1 MTDNTGEPLTG
12 TKNGRSTD
20 ITIASLTD
28 QQKRRMMDINTGEP
42 STGTP
47 KRRRTDITEEP
58 SAGSQTDKISDNTE
72 EPLTGTEKE
81 KMGHTCSTSEEIRYN
96 LSDNC
101 HNYAQTADENECKT
115 VIRSKRRKRPRQ
127 MFTPD
132 DDYDSKL
139 SRRKQKKPKRFPFSS
154 TAPDRPCDLLPNGTP
169 FCCDLCKSRYIV
181 NRYSK
186 KSLKNRRSKH
196 VPAPQQKRDSVTG
209 KVLTLCNAC
218 GNSFDRPKK
227 FKRGV
232 LFTSEEEKNK
242 YIQESKEWAK
252 RLSEKFDLPNAVH
265 LFCPVFKTRKCGCLQ
280 KYIGANGEDS
290 ESQRRASQLSAMASE
305 ARRLS
310 ALKCYQPAED
320 DLDKSLQQQKN
331 DGGNCD
337 QNPEQGLD
345 QNLENSSVGSGK
357 ETADQSPEKKVK
369 KTSGIGLGNG
379 HKKSEKFAA
388 FVLSKRQHLKIG
400 LNLCERATQKILC
413 YSNNFLH
420 KRLKTEEKRF
430 RATPIKGKARL
441 GLLPSFDDM
450 AKKRCCVDNCVM
462 MALTHRTLLEEWR
475 RRSRQ
480 GQLEARRVI
489 AEMLT
494 PSACARKNCYTFI
507 TAVTGC
513 SRTTVVQVNQQM
525 LHTGGDREPPTHGL
539 KKFHENVKKKATEPS
554 PMQKML
560 SEMQTN
566 ILDKQ
571 REHLHQ
577 LQQQVTEQQEQL
589 QQQQQLQQQL
599 LQQTLSSQQGENQ
612 NQNML
617 LLQQIN
623 NQLNMQIQ
631 NTQRSLQQ
639 TLHNMGLLMGTSKPD
654 SQSGSK
660 TGSNIRNGQS
670 HSYESDIQV
679 SQYTDSIQN
688 QGGLNIVCT
697 PQTTMTT
704 SSVPIR
710 LNNNVVGQQQTG
722 VVGMANSV
730 VGQQMGAVGMTNNTS
745 QLIFSSPTFSLVP
758 QQNNLINQSS
768 QQIIQTPQQII
779 QPHRQII
786 QPNQQIIQP
795 SQQIIQPP
803 RQIIQSNQQIIQAQQ
818 QIYQSP
824 QQIVLT
830 QQPNYQGNI
839 ITSQAEQNMIT
850 LQQLPTGEVIQIV
863 NEEKTGMNN
872 ALQSGK
878 EVILVDNVN
887 MPAGYHGSQ
896 VAEVLS
902 NVQVVE
908 MRMPSSL
915 ENVAKLHVTRWHNAP
930 TGVAQNQLS
939 LRNADQNT
947 YPTVATHSYRKM
959 DGNSSNVAGSAESH
973 VTITSSAPFGK
984 GNKLASASQ
993 RSNVAGNTTK
1003 YSSPPNMTVMTRT
1016 TSNMSSATTGMSTV
1030 HSTNLPNIVASA
1042 STNSTLQSFYTA
1054 TPLSNI
1060 NDSSEN
1066 KCANQQS
1073 VSKGISQSN
1082 ASQNIQSSVHK
1093 NSVQSKVSRNQSG
1106 NKRFNQSEVNK
1117 IMTRSESKSA
1127 TRLSSQKDSTSATI
1141 VNSERNKLKK
1151 AEMMKMKKFSTES
1164 QSSNEI
1170 NTLQNDNQSI
1180 TSQNVSKYVMSSN
1193 NVSKTTT
1200 SRNVSKS
1207 SSSQN
1212 VSKPAVSSQNVFEKT
1227 RANETGKINTH
1238 AGTSGISTPVL
1249 TSEYMSFSLPL
1260 SDVITMYT
1268 NSTSDKQNNLN
1279 NDETH
1284 LQLSLQIN
1292 PVQRDGGES
1301 IYSSNTLSLG
1311 SILIMDQDKD
1321 NEQQSLLPKVITD
1334 HEKFVPKGQKQKDKR
1349 IRKDSYL
1356 NFGDGQLVIDED
1368 RATDS
1373 PAKRRNVSSESYVS
1387 DDDNEVRQI
1396 LQTLTGKSKNTH
1408 NAIDQPDTVTRSMTL
1423 PFTPMERSDTLIYGQ
1438 TQSLERSDTFKL
1450 TEEMQRSNT
1459 MTISKEM
1466 ERSDTLKLPGTDSP
1480 EILVLPIKI
1489 SKSKKKR
1496 NVKKTLYTQVDDVS
1510 RVQGHT
1516 KPSVNETV
1524 QQHRIPIN
1532 QSFIKSNSPN
1542 NPAIVNSTDPI
1553 ILSGNMTTIDHTWL
1567 QRLVN
1572 DIQKNNPK

>member
-1 MTDNTGEPLTG
+1 MHV
-12 TKNGRSTD
+12 
-20 ITIASLTD
+20 
-28 QQKRRMMDINTGEP
+28 
-42 STGTP
+42 
-47 KRRRTDITEEP
+47 
-58 SAGSQTDKISDNTE
+58 IS
-72 EPLTGTEKE
+72 
-81 KMGHTCSTSEEIRYN
+81 I
-96 LSDNC
+96 
-101 HNYAQTADENECKT
+101 
-115 VIRSKRRKRPRQ
+115 
-127 MFTPD
+127 F
-132 DDYDSKL
+132 
-139 SRRKQKKPKRFPFSS
+139 
-154 TAPDRPCDLLPNGTP
+154 
-169 FCCDLCKSRYIV
+169 
-181 NRYSK
+181 
-186 KSLKNRRSKH
+186 
-196 VPAPQQKRDSVTG
+196 
-209 KVLTLCNAC
+209 
-218 GNSFDRPKK
+218 
-227 FKRGV
+227 
-232 LFTSEEEKNK
+232 
-242 YIQESKEWAK
+242 
-252 RLSEKFDLPNAVH
+252 
-265 LFCPVFKTRKCGCLQ
+265 
-280 KYIGANGEDS
+280 
-290 ESQRRASQLSAMASE
+290 
-305 ARRLS
+305 
-310 ALKCYQPAED
+310 
-320 DLDKSLQQQKN
+320 
-331 DGGNCD
+331 
-337 QNPEQGLD
+337 
-345 QNLENSSVGSGK
+345 
-357 ETADQSPEKKVK
+357 
-369 KTSGIGLGNG
+369 
-379 HKKSEKFAA
+379 
-388 FVLSKRQHLKIG
+388 
-400 LNLCERATQKILC
+400 
-413 YSNNFLH
+413 
-420 KRLKTEEKRF
+420 
-430 RATPIKGKARL
+430 
-441 GLLPSFDDM
+441 
-450 AKKRCCVDNCVM
+450 
-462 MALTHRTLLEEWR
+462 
-475 RRSRQ
+475 
-480 GQLEARRVI
+480 
-489 AEMLT
+489 
-494 PSACARKNCYTFI
+494 
-507 TAVTGC
+507 
-513 SRTTVVQVNQQM
+513 
-525 LHTGGDREPPTHGL
+525 
-539 KKFHENVKKKATEPS
+539 
-554 PMQKML
+554 
-560 SEMQTN
+560 
-566 ILDKQ
+566 
-571 REHLHQ
+571 
-577 LQQQVTEQQEQL
+577 
-589 QQQQQLQQQL
+589 
-599 LQQTLSSQQGENQ
+599 
-612 NQNML
+612 QNMV

-654 SQSGSK
+654 SQSGSR
-660 TGSNIRNGQS
+660 TGSNIGNSQSRNF
-670 HSYESDIQV
+670 ESDIPV

-710 LNNNVVGQQQTG
+710 LSNNVVGQQQTG

-730 VGQQMGAVGMTNNTS
+730 VGQQMGTVGMMNNTS

-779 QPHRQII
+779 QPHRQIV

-795 SQQIIQPP
+795 PREIVQPNQQIMQPPRQIILPNQQIIQAPQHIIQPNQQIIQPP
-803 RQIIQSNQQIIQAQQ
+803 RQIIPPNQQIIQAQQ
-818 QIYQSP
+818 QIIQSP
-824 QQIVLT
+824 QQIILT

-850 LQQLPTGEVIQIV
+850 FQQLPSGEVVQIV

-878 EVILVDNVN
+878 EVILVENVN

-915 ENVAKLHVTRWHNAP
+915 ENVAKLHVTRPHNAP
-930 TGVAQNQLS
+930 TGVAQNQL
-939 LRNADQNT
+939 LRNADQKANLMLT
-947 YPTVATHSYRKM
+947 TNSYRKIRE
-959 DGNSSNVAGSAESH
+959 DGNSSNVAGSAASH
-973 VTITSSAPFGK
+973 VNITSSAPVGR
-984 GNKLASASQ
+984 GTNLTSASQ
-993 RSNVAGNTTK
+993 RSNVPGNTTK
-1003 YSSPPNMTVMTRT
+1003 YLSPPNMTVVTTT
-1016 TSNMSSATTGMSTV
+1016 TSNMSSATTHMSTEY
-1030 HSTNLPNIVASA
+1030 SSNLPNIVASA

-1054 TPLSNI
+1054 TPLSDI
-1060 NDSSEN
+1060 SDSNEN
-1066 KCANQQS
+1066 KSSSQQP
-1073 VSKGISQSN
+1073 VSKGISQSIANKQINQSN

-1127 TRLSSQKDSTSATI
+1127 TRLSSQKDSTSATT

-1151 AEMMKMKKFSTES
+1151 AEMKKLSTAS
-1164 QSSNEI
+1164 QSPNEI

-1212 VSKPAVSSQNVFEKT
+1212 VSQPAVSSQNVSQPAASSQNVVEKT
-1227 RANETGKINTH
+1227 RANETGKINPH
-1238 AGTSGISTPVL
+1238 VVTSGITTPVL

-1279 NDETH
+1279 NDQTH

-1292 PVQRDGGES
+1292 PIQRDGGES
-1301 IYSSNTLSLG
+1301 VYSSNTLSLG

-1321 NEQQSLLPKVITD
+1321 NEQQSLIPKVITD

-1368 RATDS
+1368 RSTDS

-1396 LQTLTGKSKNTH
+1396 LQTLTGKTKNTH

-1423 PFTPMERSDTLIYGQ
+1423 PFTPIERSDTLIYGQ

-1466 ERSDTLKLPGTDSP
+1466 ERSDTLKLPGTESP
-1480 EILVLPIKI
+1480 GILVLPIKI

-1496 NVKKTLYTQVDDVS
+1496 NVKKTLDTQVDDVS
-1510 RVQGHT
+1510 PVQGHR
-1516 KPSVNETV
+1516 KALVNETI
-1524 QQHRIPIN
+1524 QRHRIPIN
-1532 QSFIKSNSPN
+1532 NQSFIKCHSPN